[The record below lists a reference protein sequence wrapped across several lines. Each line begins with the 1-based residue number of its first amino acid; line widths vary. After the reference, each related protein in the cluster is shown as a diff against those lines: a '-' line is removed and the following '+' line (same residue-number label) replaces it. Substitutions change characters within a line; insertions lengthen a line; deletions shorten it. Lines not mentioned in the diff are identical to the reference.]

1 MLPEAADFSALQAL
15 GMFLAGLA
23 LFFHGLDGVK
33 AALTAI
39 ASRSMRRQI
48 ARFTSRPALAAAWG
62 FGLGMVTQS
71 ATAAAF
77 LVTGMVASGSL
88 VLRRGLS
95 LVAWANVGT
104 VLLPFLA
111 AFDIVPAILFTV
123 GTGGLLATFRA
134 GRRLLPLWRGTFMVG
149 LLMLGLELLKG
160 ATAPI
165 PRQEWFQD
173 VAMVLGSSMA
183 SGFLLGV
190 LARMAIQST
199 SAIVVIVVALTTNGL
214 FTEVQGAMV
223 VHGAGVGVGVTTLL
237 LGSGLRGL
245 PRQLALFQA
254 VVNSVAG
261 LLLAVVTVTETM
273 RHDAGLT
280 DLLGQLGVHDPAKR
294 MALVFAAQQAL
305 CVAVATACGS
315 HWESWLGRWSP
326 PTTEEDLSTPRF
338 LPMAVGCDAQTA
350 LDLVAREQTRI
361 IECLPELL
369 DDVRTEGRR
378 SAAEVGALQRGAAAL
393 GAEIR
398 GTLGDQLEMPLEE
411 VDSQRLLALDLRQ
424 RTLELLLEELA
435 RFSAAAQPTPALVEA
450 ASTMLS
456 SMTEGLHAILLQLVD
471 CERWGASEDLDMLLA
486 MTSDRG
492 PMLNQVRSS
501 IAGAVDARG
510 ATGLLYAL
518 SLFERNLWL
527 VHRLATRPEK
537 GTIHAP

>member
-1 MLPEAADFSALQAL
+1 MLPEPEEFSTLQAL

-33 AALTAI
+33 GALTAF

-62 FGLGMVTQS
+62 FGLGMLTQS

-77 LVTGMVASGSL
+77 LVTGMVASGTL
-88 VLRRGLS
+88 LLRRGLS
-95 LVAWANVGT
+95 LVAWANAGT

-134 GRRLLPLWRGTFMVG
+134 GRNLLPLWRGTFMVG
-149 LLMLGLELLKG
+149 LLMLGLELLKS

-165 PRQEWFQD
+165 PRQEWFHG
-173 VAMVLGSSMA
+173 VAAVLGSSMV

-190 LARMAIQST
+190 LARMLIQST
-199 SAIVVIVVALTTNGL
+199 SAIVVIVVALTTSGL

-223 VHGAGVGVGVTTLL
+223 IHGAGVGVGVTTLL

-261 LLLAVVTVTETM
+261 LLLALVTVTEAM
-273 RHDAGLT
+273 RQAAGLA
-280 DLLGQLGVHDPAKR
+280 DLCGQLGVHDPAKR
-294 MALVFAAQQAL
+294 MALVFAGQQAL
-305 CVAVATACGS
+305 CVAVAAAFGS
-315 HWESWLGRWSP
+315 RWETWLGQWSP
-326 PTTEEDLSTPRF
+326 PTTEENLASPRF
-338 LPMAVGCDAQTA
+338 LPMAQGCDAQTA
-350 LDLVAREQTRI
+350 LDLVAREQARL

-369 DDVRTEGRR
+369 DGVRAEGRR
-378 SAAEVGALQRGAAAL
+378 SPAEVGAMHRGAAAL

-398 GTLGDQLEMPLEE
+398 GALGDQLELPLEE

-424 RTLELLLEELA
+424 RTLELLLEELQ
-435 RFSAAAQPTPALVEA
+435 RFTAAARPGPGLGEGAT
-450 ASTMLS
+450 TMLA

-471 CERWGASEDLDMLLA
+471 GERTGAPEDLDMLLA

-492 PMLNQVRSS
+492 SMLEQVRSS
-501 IAGAVDARG
+501 IAGAMDARG

-527 VHRLATRPEK
+527 VHRLAARP
-537 GTIHAP
+537 